1 MAEWCWM
8 EMWNNQLNLASYI
21 TRLKYSA
28 NLEDSYTTIK
38 KELLYEN
45 EDEFRT
51 LYQSI
56 SSIQSYN
63 NSEGTMMELN
73 FLEKNENIMKKIIN
87 ETFNEIQM
95 LESNTSIN
103 ISHYKEMFDKL
114 IDRERSYI
122 DNVSLTYLY
131 SIISD
136 QNYHNLILI

>member
-21 TRLKYSA
+21 TRLKYSE

-131 SIISD
+131 LIISD

>member
-21 TRLKYSA
+21 TRLKYSE

-122 DNVSLTYLY
+122 DNVSPTYLY
-131 SIISD
+131 SIISY

>member
-21 TRLKYSA
+21 TRLKYSE

-63 NSEGTMMELN
+63 NSEGTVMELT
-73 FLEKNENIMKKIIN
+73 FLGKNENIMKMIIK
-87 ETFNEIQM
+87 ETFDEIQM

-114 IDRERSYI
+114 LDRERSYI

>member
-63 NSEGTMMELN
+63 NSEGTVMELT
-73 FLEKNENIMKKIIN
+73 FLGKNENIMKMIIN
-87 ETFNEIQM
+87 ETFDEIQM

-122 DNVSLTYLY
+122 DNVSPTYLY
-131 SIISD
+131 SIISY

>member
-131 SIISD
+131 LIISD

>member
-1 MAEWCWM
+1 MNNSFTIINKYFLNKHRDDNNTCSNMAEWCWM

-87 ETFNEIQM
+87 ETFNEM
-95 LESNTSIN
+95 HLPNL
-103 ISHYKEMFDKL
+103 L
-114 IDRERSYI
+114 IKS
-122 DNVSLTYLY
+122 
-131 SIISD
+131 
-136 QNYHNLILI
+136 ILIQNLLNNFDF